1 MAGKKKSP
9 DGTGKRKAAT
19 SRPAKPPEAKLPTK
33 KGTAGGAGAQ
43 STSASSTF
51 EFSVAGQT
59 YSVSGLLAD
68 PRIDIESRSSLPLI
82 VAIDVKKLT
91 QAQLDAL
98 DAYLRSLDAQSAIH
112 MIGLAASHTDDDD

>member
-1 MAGKKKSP
+1 MAAKKST

-19 SRPAKPPEAKLPTK
+19 TRPSKPSTAKAPTK
-33 KGTAGGAGAQ
+33 KGTAGEAVAQ
-43 STSASSTF
+43 STSAPSTF
-51 EFSVAGQT
+51 EFNVAGQT
-59 YSVSGLLAD
+59 YSVSGLLTD

-91 QAQLDAL
+91 PAELDAL

-112 MIGLAASHTDDDD
+112 MIGLGASHNK